1 MKTLSNITRRH
12 SLELIVAGLA
22 SLGFSPHTFAAREI
36 LAVTKKIPS
45 SGEMLPVIGMGTW
58 RTFNVGGDEVLRDAR
73 TQVLKAF
80 FDAGG
85 GMVDNSPMYG
95 SARDVMGYAL
105 NKIGIPDSLFSA
117 EKIYTPDGGATRS
130 QSAESAKL
138 WGVQTFDLMQV
149 HNLVSWQS
157 HLATLREMKKQGL
170 IRYVGITTSHG
181 LRHDDME
188 KIMKGGD
195 LDFVQLT
202 YNLTHREVEKRL
214 LPVAVGQGIA
224 VIANRPFDGG
234 TLVKGLKSRKAPLPD
249 WAGEIDCKTWAD
261 FLLKFIVSHPAVNCA
276 IPATSKVAHM
286 QENMAAG
293 RGRMPDEKT
302 RQRMVQYVA
311 SL

>member
-1 MKTLSNITRRH
+1 MKTPTNITRRKA
-12 SLELIVAGLA
+12 LKLIGAGFT
-22 SLGFSPHTFAAREI
+22 SIGFSPLTFAAQET

-45 SGEMLPVIGMGTW
+45 SGETLPVIGMGTW
-58 RTFNVGGDEVLRDAR
+58 RTFNVGSDEVLRDAR

-85 GMVDNSPMYG
+85 RMVDNSPMYG
-95 SARDVMGYAL
+95 SAREVMGYAL
-105 NKIGIPDSLFSA
+105 NKIGIPNSLFSA
-117 EKIYTPDGGATRS
+117 EKIYTQDGEATRS
-130 QSAESAKL
+130 QTAESAKK

-170 IRYVGITTSHG
+170 IRYIGITTSHG
-181 LRHDDME
+181 LRHHEME
-188 KIMKGGD
+188 KIMTTHD

-214 LPVAVGQGIA
+214 LPVAIDQGIA
-224 VIANRPFDGG
+224 VIANRPFNGG
-234 TLVKGLKSRKAPLPD
+234 TLVRGLNSRKAPLPD

-261 FLLKFIVSHPAVNCA
+261 FLLKFIVSHPAINCA

-293 RGRMPDEKT
+293 HGRMPDEET